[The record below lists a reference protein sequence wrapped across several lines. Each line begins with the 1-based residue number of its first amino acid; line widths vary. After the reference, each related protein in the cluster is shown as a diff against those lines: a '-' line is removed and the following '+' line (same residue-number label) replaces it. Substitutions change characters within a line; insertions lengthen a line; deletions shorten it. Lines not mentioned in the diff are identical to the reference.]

1 MQLIEMQLK
10 SHFVLCRYLDQNT
23 NSSKVK
29 STFTK
34 CLTKGATFLA
44 EEAYDFRVSNHLFKV

>member
-10 SHFVLCRYLDQNT
+10 SHFVLYRYLDQNT

-29 STFTK
+29 TFTK
-34 CLTKGATFLA
+34 CVTKGATFLA
-44 EEAYDFRVSNHLFKV
+44 GDAYDFRVSNHLFKV